1 MNHVG
6 PSSMDAEQA
15 QTLLERL
22 IGEVIERP
30 HGRAALRSMEP
41 AQVEADYARA
51 WALLSAGDLSAATDA
66 FGELAR
72 RVPDQHRIQL
82 GFALC
87 LQHHGLVEDALRH
100 YGLAF
105 VLDPSSATCAFR
117 IGECLWVRGDH
128 SDAREAMLT
137 AIELGSIQDHDSQII
152 ALAQAS
158 LDEWASAAP
167 RT

>member
-1 MNHVG
+1 MG
-6 PSSMDAEQA
+6 ADQA
-15 QTLLERL
+15 QALVDRL
-22 IGEVIERP
+22 IGEVIELP
-30 HGRAALRSMEP
+30 HGQAALRSMEP

-72 RVPDQHRIQL
+72 RVPDQHRVQL

-87 LQHHGLVEDALRH
+87 LQHYGLLADALRH

-117 IGECLWVRGDH
+117 IGECLWARGDH
-128 SDAREAMLT
+128 QDAREAMLT
-137 AIELGSIQDHDSQII
+137 AIELGSIQDSDPQII
-152 ALAQAS
+152 GLAQAS
-158 LDEWASAAP
+158 LDEWASAAT
-167 RT
+167 RA